1 MSNHRSIIE
10 DEAASQVPKRERTWR
25 WAAWR
30 PWDMLGALLVLVA
43 VYSLVTGDLRLG
55 PVWLLPLLI
64 GGLLV
69 AVEIA
74 HFGSRREM
82 ARRLA
87 IVLVAL
93 GTLSVQGSAVALVVR
108 LIEGT
113 IEPSFLLRDAALLWV
128 ANVIVFGLWYWELDG
143 GGPRQRQQY
152 GYEPTDLLF
161 PQTALGEKLGAHWAP
176 GFIDFLFVAF
186 NASAAFSPTD
196 TMFLSAR
203 AKLLMMAQS
212 LTSIVLMAVVA
223 ARAINILR

>member
-1 MSNHRSIIE
+1 
-10 DEAASQVPKRERTWR
+10 
-25 WAAWR
+25 
-30 PWDMLGALLVLVA
+30 MLAALLVLVA

-55 PVWLLPLLI
+55 PAWLLPLLI
-64 GGLLV
+64 AGLLI

-74 HFGSRREM
+74 HLVSRRET

-87 IVLVAL
+87 IVLVGLA
-93 GTLSVQGSAVALVVR
+93 TLSVQGSAVALVVR

-113 IEPSFLLRDAALLWV
+113 IKPSFLLRDAALLWV
-128 ANVIVFGLWYWELDG
+128 ANVIVFALWYWELDG
-143 GGPRQRQQY
+143 GGPRRRQQH

-161 PQTALGEKLGAHWAP
+161 PQTALGGKLGATWAP
-176 GFIDFLFVAF
+176 GFVDFLFVAF